1 MAYPQI
7 ANFSGHA
14 IQTRGHSL
22 LRRFSRHC
30 PYHRDRLPG
39 PKRADPQGCLPQEP
53 RKNRGA
59 TEDYLRDTRDAPL
72 SPYEI
77 KAGREIPAVLEQSFN
92 SDLPG
97 EFKALVTYHVYDT
110 ATDEYLLIPQGARLA
125 GKYDSRVSCSQDG
138 VLVAWSLVLSPD
150 ASSIDLDG
158 NLGLNSHDD
167 AGLPRELHRNK
178 PDDDSP
184 LWNRTERQ
192 QTSRPGQAAGLS

>member
-1 MAYPQI
+1 MAHPQI

-72 SPYEI
+72 SPHEI
-77 KAGREIPAVLEQSFN
+77 KAGREIPAVLEQSLN

-110 ATDEYLLIPQGARLA
+110 PTDEYLLIPQGARLA

-158 NLGLNSHDD
+158 MLGSTPTTTLACRGSSTATNQTMIRHSGT
-167 AGLPRELHRNK
+167 APSASRLRV
-178 PDDDSP
+178 PD
-184 LWNRTERQ
+184 RRQ
-192 QTSRPGQAAGLS
+192 G